1 MQARRCW
8 LRRAKIWAQWRG
20 SRWLESFPYGNEE
33 VQLWC
38 YTCLVSTV
46 HPRIA
51 LTRDPELDEALRR
64 ARPLLGERKPAATLA
79 RELILRGARELLS
92 NQGTELD
99 RWLDRRHATPAR
111 RSTEQ
116 VLAAAAKL
124 GPPHPARPYATTQAL
139 EKQRGERL

>member
-1 MQARRCW
+1 M
-8 LRRAKIWAQWRG
+8 
-20 SRWLESFPYGNEE
+20 
-33 VQLWC
+33 QLWC

-51 LTRDPELDEALRR
+51 LTCDPELDEALRR
-64 ARPLLGERKPAATLA
+64 ARPLLGERKPTATLA

-92 NQGTELD
+92 NQGTELE
-99 RWLDRRHATPAR
+99 RWLDRRHATPAE

-124 GPPHPARPYATTQAL
+124 GAPDSAKPYATSRAL

>member
-1 MQARRCW
+1 
-8 LRRAKIWAQWRG
+8 
-20 SRWLESFPYGNEE
+20 
-33 VQLWC
+33 VQLRC
-38 YTCLVSTV
+38 YTCVVSTI

-64 ARPLLGERKPAATLA
+64 ARPLLGERKPMATLA

-99 RWLDRRHATPAR
+99 RWLDQRHAAPAE

-116 VLAAAAKL
+116 VLAVATKL
-124 GPPHPARPYATTQAL
+124 GAPDATRPYATSQAL
-139 EKQRGERL
+139 ESQRGERL

>member
-1 MQARRCW
+1 M
-8 LRRAKIWAQWRG
+8 
-20 SRWLESFPYGNEE
+20 
-33 VQLWC
+33 
-38 YTCLVSTV
+38 

-64 ARPLLGERKPAATLA
+64 ARPLLGERKPTATLA

-99 RWLDRRHATPAR
+99 RWLDQRHATAAE

-116 VLAAAAKL
+116 VLAAATEL
-124 GPPHPARPYATTQAL
+124 GAPDPMTPYSTSHAL
-139 EKQRGERL
+139 QKQRDERL

>member
-1 MQARRCW
+1 M
-8 LRRAKIWAQWRG
+8 
-20 SRWLESFPYGNEE
+20 
-33 VQLWC
+33 
-38 YTCLVSTV
+38 STV

-64 ARPLLGERKPAATLA
+64 ARPLLGERKPTATLA

-92 NQGTELD
+92 SQGTELD
-99 RWLDRRHATPAR
+99 RWLDQRHATSAE

-124 GPPHPARPYATTQAL
+124 GAPDPAKPYSTSQAL
-139 EKQRGERL
+139 EQQRGERL